1 MHASSSRTRA
11 PRVLVTGF
19 EPFGGQ
25 ALNSS
30 GEIVRALEGRSLAN
44 VTPATAV
51 LPVVY
56 GAAVHALSDAVARVD
71 PEIVVSL
78 GQADESGSIA
88 VERLARDVS
97 TAEQRDD
104 AGRLG
109 GDLSPGHRG
118 PPVYASTLPVAQVV
132 EELRRAGIPAV
143 LSEDAGGYVCNHLFY
158 GLMHLLA
165 TERPGAVGGFVHV
178 PCLPEQIDRADC
190 PCLPRETLIRA
201 VEVIV
206 NCIILTAPV
215 SALTRREADG

>member
-1 MHASSSRTRA
+1 MHASISRTRA

-30 GEIVRALEGRSLAN
+30 GEIVRALEGQSLAS

-56 GAAVHALSDAVARVD
+56 GAAVQALSDAVARVD

-97 TAEQRDD
+97 TAEQRDN
-104 AGRLG
+104 AGRRG
-109 GDLSPGHRG
+109 RDLPPGHRG
-118 PPVYASTLPVAQVV
+118 PAVYASTLPVAQVV
-132 EELRRAGIPAV
+132 EELRRAGIPGV

-178 PCLPEQIDRADC
+178 PCLPEQVGRADRAS
-190 PCLPRETLIRA
+190 LPRETLTRA
-201 VEVIV
+201 VEVIID
-206 NCIILTAPV
+206 CTIRTTPLA
-215 SALTRREADG
+215 AKAHREA